1 MFNSNT
7 LLRFQNILF
16 GGKYIAFF
24 YNSQQFIEKFL
35 NTIKII
41 KNEHN
46 VTESGN
52 HVDTRLPLF
61 SNIDII
67 ISSFP

>member
-24 YNSQQFIEKFL
+24 YNAQQFLEKLL

-41 KNEHN
+41 KK
-46 VTESGN
+46 T
-52 HVDTRLPLF
+52 
-61 SNIDII
+61 NIM
-67 ISSFP
+67 